1 MRRESKTINQITIIN
16 DTENIQKNE
25 SNSKLTVK
33 RAILFNYH
41 DYSGNVSWEGVFSD
55 GHITNNG
62 FYNYYFPNMGKGI
75 LKKMDDLLV
84 IYRRNINLDFSKE
97 NNIQVQISHSQKYL
111 DDSNGAS
118 D

>member
-1 MRRESKTINQITIIN
+1 
-16 DTENIQKNE
+16 
-25 SNSKLTVK
+25 
-33 RAILFNYH
+33 
-41 DYSGNVSWEGVFSD
+41 
-55 GHITNNG
+55 
-62 FYNYYFPNMGKGI
+62 MGKGI

-97 NNIQVQISHSQKYL
+97 NNIQVQISHSLKYL